1 MVWLLDMSVLQ
12 QYFVRLLSHTVHWA
26 IHRRDLEHL
35 IRHLKNGNYKFKHI
49 PWNESYIPPPIT
61 AKTLE
66 DDKPFLAV
74 YNFGT
79 KEMDSTLV
87 SLLEKMNLQ
96 TNIDLLAGAPRNPR
110 GNVQVSHGFTPVG
123 HTRRQ
128 EHHYIAFPQARIGN
142 DGPHVINQC
151 VTYNEIV
158 HHCCRKHPGVAEL
171 FGEDPDF
178 A

>member
-96 TNIDLLAGAPRNPR
+96 TNIDLLAGGAPRNPR

-128 EHHYIAFPQARIGN
+128 EH
-142 DGPHVINQC
+142 
-151 VTYNEIV
+151 
-158 HHCCRKHPGVAEL
+158 VATATATATATTIKVASTTTMAAKAAAMMNATTTT
-171 FGEDPDF
+171 G
-178 A
+178 